1 MKYQIYRKSACSC
14 QKEQAF
20 FIVIFHALLAE
31 KQQKSNDNPQ
41 FSDSIFPIHDD
52 YSTVILES
60 SIF

>member
-1 MKYQIYRKSACSC
+1 MKYQIYRKSAYSC

-41 FSDSIFPIHDD
+41 FSDSIFLTLDD
-52 YSTVILES
+52 NSTALLKNH
-60 SIF
+60 IF